1 MANSWNAD
9 ILNLLEKVRKNS
21 IVLSEYHRKRFYHF
35 KSFTKYFDLPI
46 LVFSSFGAS
55 FAVGSQGY
63 LKQADISLTS
73 CIIGLFISIITSI
86 KLYLNIEDS
95 MMNEL
100 KMSKDFYTLSIDI
113 YKVLHLT
120 PEDRGEDGLN
130 YLNKKYASYTKLVE
144 NSNLLKRRFKT
155 DNLAN
160 IDKKY
165 MIEGSDEGSNHSEE
179 DLVYDIERPETP
191 KLNSVKKMP
200 LKQIIEVETETS
212 DV

>member
-1 MANSWNAD
+1 MANTWNAD

-21 IVLSEYHRKRFYHF
+21 IILSEYHRKRFYHF
-35 KSFTKYFDLPI
+35 KSFTKYFDLPV
-46 LVFSSFGAS
+46 LFFSSVGAS
-55 FAVGSQGY
+55 FSVGSQGY
-63 LKQADISLTS
+63 LKQTDISLTS
-73 CIIGLFISIITSI
+73 CMIGLLISIITSI

-113 YKVLHLT
+113 YKALHLR

-155 DNLAN
+155 DNLAE

-165 MIEGSDEGSNHSEE
+165 MIEQSEEGSNNS
-179 DLVYDIERPETP
+179 DDGFIYDIERPETP
-191 KLNSVKKMP
+191 KHNPVKNMP
-200 LKQIIEVETETS
+200 IKNMELETETKEI
-212 DV
+212 

>member
-1 MANSWNAD
+1 MANTWNAD

-21 IVLSEYHRKRFYHF
+21 IILSEYHRKRFYHF
-35 KSFTKYFDLPI
+35 KSFTKYFDLPV
-46 LVFSSFGAS
+46 LVFSSIGAS
-55 FAVGSQGY
+55 FSVGSQGY
-63 LKQADISLTS
+63 IKQEDISLTS
-73 CIIGLFISIITSI
+73 CIIGLLISIITSI

-113 YKVLHLT
+113 YKALHLR

-155 DNLAN
+155 DNLAE

-165 MIEGSDEGSNHSEE
+165 MIEPSDEGSNQSE
-179 DLVYDIERPETP
+179 DGFMYDIERPETP
-191 KLNSVKKMP
+191 QHNPVKNMP
-200 LKQIIEVETETS
+200 IKNMEIETETNN
-212 DV
+212 V

>member
-1 MANSWNAD
+1 MADSWNAD

-21 IVLSEYHRKRFYHF
+21 IVLSDYHRRRFYHF

-63 LKQADISLTS
+63 LKQEDISLTS

-113 YKVLHLT
+113 YKVLHLR

-130 YLNKKYASYTKLVE
+130 YLNKKYASYTKL
-144 NSNLLKRRFKT
+144 
-155 DNLAN
+155 
-160 IDKKY
+160 
-165 MIEGSDEGSNHSEE
+165 GSDEGSNQSEE

-191 KLNSVKKMP
+191 RLNAVKKMP
-200 LKQIIEVETETS
+200 PKQILETETETN

>member
-1 MANSWNAD
+1 MANTWNAD

-21 IVLSEYHRKRFYHF
+21 IILSEYHRKRFYHF
-35 KSFTKYFDLPI
+35 KSFTKYFDLPV
-46 LVFSSFGAS
+46 LVFSSVGAS
-55 FAVGSQGY
+55 FSVGSQGY
-63 LKQADISLTS
+63 LKQTDISLTS
-73 CIIGLFISIITSI
+73 CMIGLLISIITSI

-113 YKVLHLT
+113 YKALHLR

-155 DNLAN
+155 DNLAE

-165 MIEGSDEGSNHSEE
+165 MIEQSEEGSNNS
-179 DLVYDIERPETP
+179 DDGFIYDIETPSTP
-191 KLNSVKKMP
+191 KNMP
-200 LKQIIEVETETS
+200 IKNMEIETETNN
-212 DV
+212 V